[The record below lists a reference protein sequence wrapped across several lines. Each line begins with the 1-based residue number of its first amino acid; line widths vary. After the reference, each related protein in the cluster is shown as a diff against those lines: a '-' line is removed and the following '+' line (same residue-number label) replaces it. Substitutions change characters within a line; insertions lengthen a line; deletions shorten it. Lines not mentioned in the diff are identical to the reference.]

1 MKKIYLAGPISHLTY
16 DETSGWRKY
25 VTSSLSGHEYRTYDP
40 VNEEEKARVKEGDKF
55 CDGKNLPQLTLN
67 EIFTRDMFWVKDS
80 DIILADFTIV
90 PPSLGGGTPFELG
103 AAWALNK
110 PIIVVGPKSNI
121 QAFTMLGSSVHF
133 ETLDEAISFLKT
145 IA

>member
-16 DETSGWRKY
+16 EETSEWRKY
-25 VTSSLSGHEYRTYDP
+25 VTASLNSLYRTYDP
-40 VNEEEKARVKEGDKF
+40 VNEEEKVRVKEGEKF
-55 CDGKNLPQLTLN
+55 CDGKNLPQLTLD

-80 DIILADFTIV
+80 DIILANFTLV

-103 AAWALNK
+103 AAWALGK
-110 PIIVVGPKSNI
+110 PIIVVGPKQNI
-121 QAFTMLGSSVHF
+121 QAFTLLGSSIHF
-133 ETLDEAISFLKT
+133 GTLQEAIDFLET